1 MTYNKRH
8 KTFPILAC
16 LAIIL
21 ASCLTFS
28 ASLFTELSF
37 AEPIVDA
44 DGDETSDNV
53 PSSATPNNNNS
64 GSDSNSGSN
73 NNSGGNGSNAQSSGE
88 ILFEGRADC
97 QPIILGMTPWDC
109 GVTIT
114 TDQDTLKSG
123 IWAIATNVSAD
134 ITIFASFLALGYV
147 IYGGYQYVFSGEE
160 PAKAAAG
167 KKTLSRAFIGL
178 AISMSS
184 AIIMGTIR
192 AVVAGGSNLTNCI
205 NESCIGPDALFLNT
219 INWFIGMAG
228 VASAVFVVYGG
239 ITYSTSAGSPDKI
252 KKAKSMIT
260 NALIGLAI
268 VALAELITA
277 FVSNLIRQ
285 AKEAAFI
292 PTPNIVI
299 VSEHQ
304 TNTGPNHQ
312 SYQTIHYQI
321 TLAKGVNQNA

>member
-8 KTFPILAC
+8 KTFPILASIV
-16 LAIIL
+16 IIL

-37 AEPIVDA
+37 AEPVVDA
-44 DGDETSDNV
+44 DGDGTPDNV
-53 PSSATPNNNNS
+53 PGPTTPNNNNS
-64 GSDSNSGSN
+64 GSNSTSGSN
-73 NNSGGNGSNAQSSGE
+73 NNSSGSGSNVQAGGE

-114 TDQDTLKSG
+114 NDQDTLKSG

-134 ITIFASFLALGYV
+134 MTIFASFLALGYV

-178 AISMSS
+178 AITMSS

-205 NESCIGPDALFLNT
+205 NESCVGPDTLLLST
-219 INWFIGMAG
+219 LNWFIGMAG
-228 VASAVFVVYGG
+228 VASAIFVVYGG
-239 ITYSTSAGSPDKI
+239 ITYSTSAGSPEKT
-252 KKAKSMIT
+252 KKAKAMIT

-285 AKEAAFI
+285 AKETALT
-292 PTPNIVI
+292 PTQSITISYKRQTTTQSTSSSIQKNNHRVI
-299 VSEHQ
+299 STKG
-304 TNTGPNHQ
+304 TN
-312 SYQTIHYQI
+312 
-321 TLAKGVNQNA
+321 